1 MTGRPSEALLALLAD
16 GELHSGAALAGRL
29 GVSRTAVWKLVAE
42 LRRLGIGIESLER
55 RGYRLARPVELL
67 DAARMRLAAREAGAE
82 LPDGLEVL
90 FETGSTNDYLYGAP
104 MPPPACPRVV
114 FAELQHAGRGRRG
127 RTWIA
132 PFGTGLT
139 FSIAWTFAEFP
150 ADLSA
155 VSLAMGVT
163 VAESLRATGA
173 AQTMLK
179 WPNDVVWRQRKLGGL
194 LIQLKSEAG
203 GAACVV
209 VGLGLNLDLPD
220 GTRAELAAQHGA
232 LPVADLADA
241 FGNRLPSR
249 NVLAARLALAM
260 LGGLA
265 EFGRLGFEPFEA
277 RWASLD
283 SLAGNPV
290 RVMQGGLVVDGIARG
305 ADRDG
310 ALRVDVGGRIER
322 VLSGDVSVR
331 PAAGSP

>member
-16 GELHSGAALAGRL
+16 GELHSGAALAGKL
-29 GVSRTAVWKLVAE
+29 AVSRTAVWKLVAE

-67 DAARMRLAAREAGAE
+67 DAGRMGLVAHEAGAS

-90 FETGSTNDYLYGAP
+90 FEADSTNDYLYAAP
-104 MPPPACPRVV
+104 MPPSGRPRVA

-127 RTWIA
+127 RSWVA

-155 VSLAMGVT
+155 LSLAMGVT
-163 VAESLRATGA
+163 VAESLREAGA
-173 AQTMLK
+173 AEAMLK

-209 VGLGLNLDLPD
+209 VGLGLNLALPAAIR
-220 GTRAELAAQHGA
+220 GSLATPGA
-232 LPVADLADA
+232 LPVADLTEAI
-241 FGNRLPSR
+241 GNRLPGR
-249 NVLAARLALAM
+249 NELAARLALAM
-260 LGGLA
+260 LAGLD
-265 EFGRLGFEPFEA
+265 EFGRRGFLPFET
-277 RWASLD
+277 RWRSLD
-283 SLAGNPV
+283 SLAGTAV
-290 RVMQGGLVVDGIARG
+290 RVTQSGLVVDGIALG

-331 PAAGSP
+331 PAAGQP

>member
-1 MTGRPSEALLALLAD
+1 MTGRPSEALLELLAD

-67 DAARMRLAAREAGAE
+67 DAGRMRLAAREAGAV

-90 FETGSTNDYLYGAP
+90 FETGSTNDYLYAAP
-104 MPPPACPRVV
+104 MPTAGRPRVV

-127 RTWIA
+127 RSWVA

-155 VSLAMGVT
+155 LSLAMGVT
-163 VAESLRATGA
+163 VAESLRQAGATE
-173 AQTMLK
+173 TMLK

-209 VGLGLNLDLPD
+209 VGLGLNLALPD
-220 GTRAELAAQHGA
+220 GSRAALVTPAA
-232 LPVADLADA
+232 LPVADLTDA
-241 FGNRLPSR
+241 IGNRLPGR
-249 NVLAARLALAM
+249 NELAARLALAM
-260 LGGLA
+260 LAGLD
-265 EFGRLGFEPFEA
+265 EFGHRGFAPFEA
-277 RWASLD
+277 RWRSLD
-283 SLAGNPV
+283 SLAGAPV
-290 RVMQGGLVVDGIARG
+290 RITQSGLVVDGIALG

-310 ALRVDVGGRIER
+310 ALRVDVEGRIER

-331 PAAGSP
+331 PAAGLP

>member
-1 MTGRPSEALLALLAD
+1 MSGRSSEALLAGLAD

-42 LRRLGIGIESLER
+42 LRRRGIGIESLER

-67 DAARMRLAAREAGAE
+67 DAGRMRLAAREAGAE

-90 FETGSTNDYLYGAP
+90 FETGSTNDYLYGAS
-104 MPPPACPRVV
+104 MPPPGRPRVV

-127 RTWIA
+127 RTWVA

-155 VSLAMGVT
+155 LSLAMGVS
-163 VAESLRATGA
+163 VAESLRAAGA
-173 AQTMLK
+173 AGTMLK
-179 WPNDVVWRQRKLGGL
+179 WPNDIVWRQRKLGGL

-203 GAACVV
+203 GMACVV

-220 GTRAELAAQHGA
+220 ETRAELAANDA
-232 LPVADLADA
+232 LPVADLAEVCGDRQPA
-241 FGNRLPSR
+241 R
-249 NVLAARLALAM
+249 NELAARLALAM
-260 LGGLA
+260 LGGLD
-265 EFGRLGFEPFEA
+265 EFGRRGFEPFEA
-277 RWASLD
+277 RWGALD
-283 SLAGNPV
+283 SLAGSPV
-290 RVMQGGLVVDGIARG
+290 RVLQGGLVVDGIALG

-322 VLSGDVSVR
+322 VVSGDVSVR
-331 PAAGSP
+331 PAARVP

>member
-1 MTGRPSEALLALLAD
+1 MTGRSSEALLALLAD
-16 GELHSGAALAGRL
+16 GELRSGAALAGRL

-67 DAARMRLAAREAGAE
+67 DAGRMRLAAREAGME

-90 FETGSTNDYLYGAP
+90 FETGSTNDYLYGAS
-104 MPPPACPRVV
+104 MPPPGRPRVV

-127 RTWIA
+127 RTWVA

-150 ADLSA
+150 SDLSA
-155 VSLAMGVT
+155 LSLAIGVT
-163 VAESLRATGA
+163 VAESLRAAGA
-173 AQTMLK
+173 AGTMLK

-194 LIQLKSEAG
+194 LIQIKSEAG

-209 VGLGLNLDLPD
+209 VGLGLNLDLPE
-220 GTRAELAAQHGA
+220 GTRAELAANGA
-232 LPVADLADA
+232 LPVADLAEA
-241 FGNRLPSR
+241 LGNRLPSR

-260 LGGLA
+260 LGGLD
-265 EFGRLGFEPFEA
+265 EFGRLGFEAFEA
-277 RWASLD
+277 RWGSLD

-290 RVMQGGLVVDGIARG
+290 RVMQGGLVVEGIARG

-331 PAAGSP
+331 PAAGVP